1 MVGRVAPSGDG
12 ASVLWGAL
20 GLDCYVRL
28 WCVSGLGWGIP
39 DQVKNVQIIIF
50 LLEPKI

>member
-20 GLDCYVRL
+20 GLDC
-28 WCVSGLGWGIP
+28 VSGLGWGIP
-39 DQVKNVQIIIF
+39 DQVKNVLIIIF

>member
-1 MVGRVAPSGDG
+1 MVGRVALSGDG
-12 ASVLWGAL
+12 ASVLSGAV
-20 GLDCYVRL
+20 GLDCYAGL

-39 DQVKNVQIIIF
+39 DQAKNVIIIF

>member
-1 MVGRVAPSGDG
+1 MVGRVANSGDG
-12 ASVLWGAL
+12 ASVLCGAV
-20 GLDCYVRL
+20 GLDCYSGL

-39 DQVKNVQIIIF
+39 DQVKIVLIF